1 MRLLPVTLA
10 SLLLAGTAAAADPNY
25 ARLLR
30 QGPVKAALKYLSDDD
45 ARTLQEQISL
55 AQIPAPPF
63 KETTRARDFVARLRA
78 AGLED
83 VSIDA
88 TGNVIGKR
96 KGTAAGPLVVISA
109 HLDTVFDEG
118 SDVTVKQRDGR
129 YYGSGIYDD
138 ARGLA
143 AVLSV
148 LRAMQAAKLQ
158 TVGEVWFVGTVGEEA
173 LGNLRGVKAL
183 FAENPGIDGFIS
195 VDGVESREEVAA
207 GYVQVV
213 TQATGSRRWEFHFTG
228 PGGHSFGNFGN
239 PSAVNALG
247 RAIADIADL
256 KPPADPKT
264 TFNVGQVSGGS
275 GVTAIASEASML
287 LDLRSNDAD
296 ELRAIEARVQSIV
309 DAAVAAEN
317 ARWNSTEVRVE
328 RKLLGDRPA
337 STRITDT
344 ALADAVIA
352 AHAAIG
358 LKAEP
363 GFGSTDS
370 NVPLGLGIPAA
381 TLSGGGRGDKAHS
394 TDEWYEHV
402 NAWHGPQVLLLT
414 TLRLSGLAGNV
425 KPVLKDRKDR
435 KDR

>member
-10 SLLLAGTAAAADPNY
+10 SLLLACTAAAADPNY

-30 QGPVKAALKYLSDDD
+30 QAPVKAALKYLRDDD
-45 ARTLQEQISL
+45 PRTLQEQIAL

-63 KETTRARDFVARLRA
+63 KETTRAQDFAARLRA

-96 KGTAAGPLVVISA
+96 KGTAPGPLLVISA

-118 SDVTVKQRDGR
+118 SDVTVKQQDGR
-129 YYGSGIYDD
+129 YHGLGIYDD

-148 LRAMQAAKLQ
+148 LRAMQAAKLR

-173 LGNLRGVKAL
+173 LGNLRGAKAL
-183 FAENPGIDGFIS
+183 LAENPGIDGFIS

-213 TQATGSRRWEFHFTG
+213 TQATGSRRWEFRFTG

-239 PSAVNALG
+239 PSAVHALG
-247 RAIADIADL
+247 RAIAAIADL

-337 STRITDT
+337 STRIADT
-344 ALADAVIA
+344 ALGDAVIA

-402 NAWHGPQVLLLT
+402 NAWQGPQVLLLT
-414 TLRLSGLAGNV
+414 TLRLSGLAGKV
-425 KPVLKDRKDR
+425 KPGLKVRKGR
-435 KDR
+435 